1 MSHLRGGWDWAH
13 TPTHPLRMGDYRFLL
28 KCVPGNEHTNADVQN
43 SVGLDYLEVP
53 RGYISSYRHS
63 TASQWMCCILV
74 HVSSRF
80 WQVRI
85 LSGMFS
91 VLSDRLRSFLFCP
104 FFKHSEYLFSWIWM
118 TFPSCVKE
126 GPTTLCVK
134 KSKATVVVDFTVC
147 LILNFI
153 CLVIFVFAF
162 SFELHFCASHLRHY
176 LHHPTSPPKLRM
188 KYVVCSCPL
197 EQTQTVEVYSDLMPL
212 LAGRHHF
219 SVLLKLLQL
228 TVKINQLMTML

>member
-1 MSHLRGGWDWAH
+1 MLHFSSCQLQVLTSKNTVW
-13 TPTHPLRMGDYRFLL
+13 
-28 KCVPGNEHTNADVQN
+28 NVQC
-43 SVGLDYLEVP
+43 SVWS
-53 RGYISSYRHS
+53 IK
-63 TASQWMCCILV
+63 
-74 HVSSRF
+74 
-80 WQVRI
+80 I
-85 LSGMFS
+85 LSF
-91 VLSDRLRSFLFCP
+91 LSIFQTFRIFIFLNLNDIS
-104 FFKHSEYLFSWIWM
+104 K
-118 TFPSCVKE
+118 
-126 GPTTLCVK
+126 LCERGSNNIVCEK
-134 KSKATVVVDFTVC
+134 IKATVVVDFTVC

-197 EQTQTVEVYSDLMPL
+197 EQTQTVEAYSDLMPL